1 MKYWPVYIIFFI
13 LLSFSC
19 RKKIAEDYIYY
30 QPYRRDTASTKIAPP
45 KTMAIDSVQ
54 SNKTEVFE
62 IKPVDLQDKYL
73 IVIASFSV
81 EDYAIAM
88 KNDLIKQGY
97 KPEIFM
103 LNNDGWHKLAIS
115 SSNSFE
121 DASSAIN
128 KIKLKGGSFS
138 GARIVI
144 K

>member
-1 MKYWPVYIIFFI
+1 MKYWPIYIIFFI

-30 QPYRRDTASTKIAPP
+30 QPYRRDTASSKIATP
-45 KTMAIDSVQ
+45 KTLSIDSVQ
-54 SNKTEVFE
+54 SNKTEVIE
-62 IKPVDLQDKYL
+62 ITPVDLQDKYL
-73 IVIASFSV
+73 IVIASFSN
-81 EDYAIAM
+81 EDYAKTT

-115 SSNSFE
+115 SSNNFDE
-121 DASSAIN
+121 ATSAIN
-128 KIKLKGGSFS
+128 KIKLKGGLFS